1 MGMSISVVLRPLG
14 EGWAALFEHV
24 RTWPRLVAGAF
35 SGERKNFG
43 KSREGSGLTLADS
56 ALMIHMTDYRQR
68 ADECRRLAD
77 LRAGT
82 EHWAAFLE
90 MAETWEKLAS
100 LHEYTQQLKSSG
112 VLLQAPAR
120 TYSDKAFSSSAN
132 GHSA

>member
-1 MGMSISVVLRPLG
+1 
-14 EGWAALFEHV
+14 
-24 RTWPRLVAGAF
+24 
-35 SGERKNFG
+35 
-43 KSREGSGLTLADS
+43 
-56 ALMIHMTDYRQR
+56 IHMTDYRQR

-132 GHSA
+132 GHSAGSSYMRQLAAWRSGWPYCSSMSLWGL